1 MMRVAFLVPGGAS
14 GPVIS
19 LDEPLSFWGGF
30 DPETGRVIDRRHP
43 QLGRSLTGAILFMPT
58 GRGSSSSSNVVAEAI
73 RLHTAPAAVLM
84 SGADSII
91 ALGAMVAEELYGLT
105 MPVATIGRD
114 EAEVL
119 CGWINARL
127 EPDGT
132 LVST

>member
-43 QLGRSLTGAILFMPT
+43 QLGRSLTGSILFMPT
-58 GRGSSSSSNVVAEAI
+58 GRGSSSSSNVIAEAI

-84 SGADSII
+84 SGTDSII
-91 ALGAMVAEELYGLT
+91 ALGAMVAEELYELT
-105 MPVATIGRD
+105 MPVATIGRE

-119 CGWINARL
+119 CGWRHAQL

-132 LVST
+132 LSAF

>member
-1 MMRVAFLVPGGAS
+1 MMRVAFLVAGGAS

-43 QLGRSLTGAILFMPT
+43 QLGRSLTGSILFMPT

-91 ALGAMVAEELYGLT
+91 ALGAMVAEELYALT

-119 CGWINARL
+119 CGWSHARL

-132 LVST
+132 LSAF

>member
-1 MMRVAFLVPGGAS
+1 MIRVDFFVPGEAS
-14 GPVIS
+14 GPVVS

-43 QLGRSLTGAILFMPT
+43 QRGRSLTGAILVLPT

-73 RLHTAPAAVLM
+73 RLHTAPAAVIM

-114 EAEVL
+114 ETAVL
-119 CGWINARL
+119 AAWSNARL
-127 EPDGT
+127 DRDGFI
-132 LVST
+132 SAR

>member
-1 MMRVAFLVPGGAS
+1 MRVAFLVAGGAS

-43 QLGRSLTGAILFMPT
+43 QLGRSLTGSILFMPT

-91 ALGAMVAEELYGLT
+91 ALGAMVAEELYALT

-119 CGWINARL
+119 CGWSHARL

-132 LVST
+132 LSAF

>member
-1 MMRVAFLVPGGAS
+1 MIRAAFLVPGEAS
-14 GPVIS
+14 GPVVS

-43 QLGRSLTGAILFMPT
+43 QLGRSLTGAVLLMPT

-105 MPVATIGRD
+105 MPVATIDHHQAAVVR
-114 EAEVL
+114 
-119 CGWINARL
+119 GWSRARL
-127 EPDGT
+127 EPDGEISET
-132 LVST
+132 